1 MTTFTVSELG
11 RVSAA
16 NYFRRG
22 LVRRRKNV
30 ASVGSGWT
38 EGEEL
43 RSPPPSF
50 PKRRGPTTGRLATG
64 QSQLGRLTINRAAV
78 FSSTSES
85 WADSQITNT
94 IHPVPPPPLC
104 PFRPLS
110 EDVHETAVKQKANDN
125 PLHLSQ
131 ITSPIAALL
140 L

>member
-43 RSPPPSF
+43 RSPPPLLPQKEGSNH
-50 PKRRGPTTGRLATG
+50 RQARY
-64 QSQLGRLTINRAAV
+64 RAE
-78 FSSTSES
+78 ST
-85 WADSQITNT
+85 WQADY
-94 IHPVPPPPLC
+94 
-104 PFRPLS
+104 
-110 EDVHETAVKQKANDN
+110 
-125 PLHLSQ
+125 
-131 ITSPIAALL
+131 
-140 L
+140 